1 MKSILEKW
9 NRDDLPNEKM
19 RQLSDV
25 IGINNVK
32 AILVK
37 CPGMVFSVPKTFYKI
52 SDINYI
58 KKNKGLPIAV
68 IADKLGCSERTV
80 YRKLE
85 LVR

>member
-1 MKSILEKW
+1 MKSILQKW
-9 NRDDLPNEKM
+9 DREDLPNEKM

-25 IGINNVK
+25 IGINSVK

-37 CPGMVFSVPKTFYKI
+37 CPGMVFSVPKTFCRV

-58 KKNKGLPIAV
+58 TKNKDMPVPEIALN
-68 IADKLGCSERTV
+68 LGCSERTV

-85 LVR
+85 LVK